1 MISLKV
7 NALLC
12 TLQHI
17 VTRAMQLSCVNSEN
31 FSPNIFLQVFHEKTG
46 PSLTAYYERIYKQI
60 PRRPTSLRRD
70 GVWLAVRQSASV
82 RFINNP
88 FTIKKSESG
97 VRYLQRGLWVPYYMK
112 QQWTVVCIWESLRN
126 STQNWR
132 PMNASTPSFNRME
145 RLVTLLAS
153 HCLEFTTFS
162 QKNEMS
168 LKVCGRRDRRIC
180 PLAPFICGG
189 NLRVKVYANNP

>member
-1 MISLKV
+1 MQSTYWLEKVLKMISLKV

-70 GVWLAVRQSASV
+70 GVWLAVPQSASL

-97 VRYLQRGLWVPYYMK
+97 VRYLLRGLWVQYFLK
-112 QQWTVVCIWESLRN
+112 QER
-126 STQNWR
+126 R
-132 PMNASTPSFNRME
+132 AAFTPKEVF
-145 RLVTLLAS
+145 LVLIS
-153 HCLEFTTFS
+153 
-162 QKNEMS
+162 
-168 LKVCGRRDRRIC
+168 VRG
-180 PLAPFICGG
+180 
-189 NLRVKVYANNP
+189 